1 MAIKVKVY
9 ILLWDNYGD
18 QGVDYLGVFPTKEDA
33 QLRIY
38 KETNDIDEYQNFE
51 IIEETVD
58 VSDQFSP
65 G

>member
-9 ILLWDNYGD
+9 VLLWNNYGD
-18 QGVDYLGVFPTKEDA
+18 QGVDYLGVYPTKEDA
-33 QLRIY
+33 QLRMY
-38 KETNDIDEYQNFE
+38 QETSDIDEYRYFD